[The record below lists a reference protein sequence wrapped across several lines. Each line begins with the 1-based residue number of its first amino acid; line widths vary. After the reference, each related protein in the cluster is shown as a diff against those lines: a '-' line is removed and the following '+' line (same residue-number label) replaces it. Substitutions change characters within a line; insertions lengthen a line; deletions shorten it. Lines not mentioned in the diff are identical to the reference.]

1 MPMPYF
7 GAQPGVGANL
17 PSTQHIIFETEF
29 RRRLRDL
36 SVVDKITSKSWKGR
50 FRNTGVQIRIPC
62 LPLVK
67 TNKRRPGDPVVYQDL
82 KGSDEVFTIDRERD
96 VAFHVEVEDNLF
108 SPQNMESEINKEARA
123 QFAEDRDTEFFA
135 DIYAKCNVH
144 NQGSTAGV
152 RHGTYDLGTA
162 TAPVY
167 LYKTDGEA
175 ATAGGAAAHKFSA
188 TEFVT
193 NLVAT
198 IEEWPGGSQG
208 DLTVLMPTCV
218 QNRLLNSELKYA
230 DRMGDA
236 MSVLRK
242 GVKYI
247 GTIAGANILGC
258 NQLPYW
264 KASTSD
270 SLPNRFMCLVVN
282 SRAIEYIDEVIID
295 ENLKDKDKYGNFY
308 RTLGIYDWF
317 ARYPELFGYGICA
330 LG

>member
-1 MPMPYF
+1 MDMPYF
-7 GAQPGVGANL
+7 GAKPGVGANF
-17 PSTQHIIFETEF
+17 PSTQRIIFETEF

-36 SVVDKITSKSWKGR
+36 SVVDKITSKTWKGR
-50 FRNTGVQIRIPC
+50 FRNTGTQIRIPC

-82 KGSDEVFTIDRERD
+82 KGSEEVFTINRERD
-96 VAFHVEVEDNLF
+96 VAFHVEVEDNIF
-108 SPQNMESEINKEARA
+108 APQNLESAVNKEARA
-123 QFAEDRDTEFFA
+123 QFAEDRDMEFFA
-135 DIYAKCNVH
+135 DIYSKCNVH
-144 NQGSTAGV
+144 NCGNTAGV
-152 RHGTYDLGTA
+152 RHGAYDVGAA
-162 TAPVY
+162 TQPVY

-175 ATAGGAAAHKFSA
+175 ATAGGASSHKFSA

-193 NLVAT
+193 NLVAM

-208 DLTVLMPTCV
+208 DLTILMPTCI

-230 DRMGDA
+230 DHMGDA

-264 KASTSD
+264 KADVGS
-270 SLPNRFMCLVVN
+270 SLPQRFLCLVVN
-282 SRAIEYIDEVIID
+282 SQAIEYVDEVLID
-295 ENLKDKDKYGNFY
+295 ENIKDKDQYGNFY
-308 RTLGIYDWF
+308 RTLAIYDWF
-317 ARYPELFGYGICA
+317 ARYPELFGYGVVA

>member
-1 MPMPYF
+1 
-7 GAQPGVGANL
+7 
-17 PSTQHIIFETEF
+17 
-29 RRRLRDL
+29 
-36 SVVDKITSKSWKGR
+36 
-50 FRNTGVQIRIPC
+50 
-62 LPLVK
+62 
-67 TNKRRPGDPVVYQDL
+67 
-82 KGSDEVFTIDRERD
+82 
-96 VAFHVEVEDNLF
+96 
-108 SPQNMESEINKEARA
+108 
-123 QFAEDRDTEFFA
+123 
-135 DIYAKCNVH
+135 
-144 NQGSTAGV
+144 
-152 RHGTYDLGTA
+152 
-162 TAPVY
+162 
-167 LYKTDGEA
+167 
-175 ATAGGAAAHKFSA
+175 
-188 TEFVT
+188 
-193 NLVAT
+193 
-198 IEEWPGGSQG
+198 
-208 DLTVLMPTCV
+208 MPTCV

-282 SRAIEYIDEVIID
+282 SRAIEYVDEVIID

-317 ARYPELFGYGICA
+317 ARYPELFGYGVVA